1 MTWGVGSSS
10 GTNSCFQI
18 QPLFRRRC
26 GGVDPGAD
34 GRSGAVGSLAAAL
47 GMAEKSANVATMLS
61 VSIRA
66 RAPMTTEV
74 SLF

>member
-26 GGVDPGAD
+26 GGVDPD
-34 GRSGAVGSLAAAL
+34 GRSGAVGSLAAAP